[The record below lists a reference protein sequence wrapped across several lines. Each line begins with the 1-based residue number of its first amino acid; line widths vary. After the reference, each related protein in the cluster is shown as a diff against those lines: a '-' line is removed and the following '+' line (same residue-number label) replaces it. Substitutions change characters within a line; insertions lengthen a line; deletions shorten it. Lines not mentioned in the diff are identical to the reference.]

1 MNDFKKYYMELK
13 DSKKYKYELL
23 KDYFYKCD
31 FLAQLPD
38 FCHLYFVKVDST
50 LIVRNGYQW
59 DGPSGP
65 TIDDDTNIR
74 ASLIHDALYQSM
86 RTRLIAKTFK
96 FRRVIDKIFSAI
108 LKEDGM
114 GFIRRTCYFYSVRGV
129 GFIFAYFLLT
139 VAFLT
144 ASCSV
149 VFVYSKKE
157 IIIKESDNI
166 QIEQLGS
173 ELKDNQLDQKAN
185 GELKGVPGL

>member
-1 MNDFKKYYMELK
+1 MSDFKKYYIELK

-50 LIVRNGYQW
+50 LIVRKGYQW

-74 ASLIHDALYQSM
+74 ASLIHDALYQAM
-86 RTRLIAKTFK
+86 RTGLIAKTFK

-129 GFIFAYFLLT
+129 GFIFAYFLLA

-144 ASCSV
+144 TSCSV

-157 IIIKESDNI
+157 IYINDSDGVKV
-166 QIEQLGS
+166 EQLGS